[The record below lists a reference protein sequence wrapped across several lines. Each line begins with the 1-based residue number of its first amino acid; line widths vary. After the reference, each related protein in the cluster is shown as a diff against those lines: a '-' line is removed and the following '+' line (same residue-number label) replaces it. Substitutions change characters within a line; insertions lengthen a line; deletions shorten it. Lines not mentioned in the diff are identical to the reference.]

1 MRVRGDVQP
10 SNAFTLEEQPKKP
23 GYYLVRFFENA
34 QEFSEEK
41 EGLTVSGW
49 EYDEYHLELADT
61 GSLEEDVLNNYDALL
76 EQAKQQLAAEGLP
89 YDAAQVGV
97 MIETP
102 AAVMVAQLD
111 SGIVSGFFR
120 VQLRH
125 ALPHGGFGPAELP
138 DRRNHREHD
147 PQVAEYARPEQR
159 PQLRTEHVVHGERNA
174 DGAPSEKRIFL
185 MSEIHVRQC
194 FIPAYIERS
203 YN

>member
-76 EQAKQQLAAEGLP
+76 EQAKAAEAENEDGSSEGLEARV
-89 YDAAQVGV
+89 DALESGKADKDEVQAVWDEMAAAYNEGV
-97 MIETP
+97 QE
-102 AAVMVAQLD
+102 A
-111 SGIVSGFFR
+111 
-120 VQLRH
+120 
-125 ALPHGGFGPAELP
+125 
-138 DRRNHREHD
+138 
-147 PQVAEYARPEQR
+147 
-159 PQLRTEHVVHGERNA
+159 
-174 DGAPSEKRIFL
+174 
-185 MSEIHVRQC
+185 
-194 FIPAYIERS
+194 
-203 YN
+203 